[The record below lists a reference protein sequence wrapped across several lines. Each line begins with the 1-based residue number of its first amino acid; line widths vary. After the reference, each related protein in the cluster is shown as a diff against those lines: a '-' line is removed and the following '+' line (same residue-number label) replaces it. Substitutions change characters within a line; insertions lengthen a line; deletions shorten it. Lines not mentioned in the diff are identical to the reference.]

1 MCSLLKAFHVPIAFH
16 KVHYIGMAGGGEV
29 VSTGRSGT
37 HPRTEKGHNE
47 DCFGLKISFFFLF
60 FLKIIFGSL

>member
-16 KVHYIGMAGGGEV
+16 KVHYIGMAGGEV
-29 VSTGRSGT
+29 VSAGQSGT

-47 DCFGLKISFFFLF
+47 DCFGLKISPFF
-60 FLKIIFGSL
+60 FLKIIFGLLYK